1 MRAWLQG
8 AALVKQA
15 FAVAWQHFNLYGRN
29 DASGGVKIA
38 EIGRFENRCIRGR
51 IPAKRRCASA
61 WFQKKN
67 GGRRYFDGSRVKKM
81 AVPRRFSNRLI
92 YTILKSPLAVIV

>member
-1 MRAWLQG
+1 MRAAAWKSSKSVGLKIDVSEAGFPLSAG
-8 AALVKQA
+8 AP
-15 FAVAWQHFNLYGRN
+15 R
-29 DASGGVKIA
+29 
-38 EIGRFENRCIRGR
+38 
-51 IPAKRRCASA
+51 P

-92 YTILKSPLAVIV
+92 YKILKSPLARDREFSIITWLAAVFSAWTALAEQTNRICL

>member
-1 MRAWLQG
+1 LF
-8 AALVKQA
+8 LVK
-15 FAVAWQHFNLYGRN
+15 R
-29 DASGGVKIA
+29 ASGGVKIV

-51 IPAKRRCASA
+51 IPVKRRCASP

-92 YTILKSPLAVIV
+92 YTILKSPLANAAESSES

>member
-1 MRAWLQG
+1 VIGKSSSDTIAED
-8 AALVKQA
+8 A
-15 FAVAWQHFNLYGRN
+15 FKRG
-29 DASGGVKIA
+29 GGVKIV

-51 IPAKRRCASA
+51 IPVKRRCASP

-81 AVPRRFSNRLI
+81 AVL
-92 YTILKSPLAVIV
+92 